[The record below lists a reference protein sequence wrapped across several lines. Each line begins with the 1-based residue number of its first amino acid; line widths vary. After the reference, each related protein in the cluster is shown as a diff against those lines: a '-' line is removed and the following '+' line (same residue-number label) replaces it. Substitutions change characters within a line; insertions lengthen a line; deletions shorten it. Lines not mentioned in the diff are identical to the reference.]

1 MIKSFSSPL
10 AERIFYGD
18 SLTKKERKAVG
29 SLNISKAADRL
40 RQLHTADEKALLTA
54 LYLHYHKLH
63 GTARYSIDADSR
75 RSPWRITFCWE
86 NEDMKNVELVEIEDT
101 H

>member
-10 AERIFYGD
+10 AEKMFYGD
-18 SLTKKERKAVG
+18 SLTKKERMVVG
-29 SLNISKAADRL
+29 SLNTGKAADRL
-40 RQLHTADEKALLTA
+40 RQLHTADEKTLLTA
-54 LYLHYHKLH
+54 PYLHYHKLR
-63 GTARYSIDADSR
+63 GTTRYSIDADSR

-86 NEDMKNVELVEIEDT
+86 NEELKNVELVRIEDP